1 MFLLKKLK
9 SAFIKK
15 YSDKN
20 VAYPGDYHRTFIE
33 ARERTINFGL
43 EVDSISFKKQ
53 TFLSDMESAS
63 KLAQV
68 LSEFFIENNIRADD
82 VAGQC
87 WRINIFI
94 KNFLEEHFG
103 VPLVLTIGYIE
114 DYPNFDYYKMTEAEI
129 ATLLNSPMG
138 HNGNCA
144 ANLHV
149 WLTLPSMEILDVSFM
164 TSFGKV
170 NNKPE
175 LIGTVVY
182 GPPEKLST
190 PNFNYKPMVLGEH
203 FINRV
208 GLNNAFIIIDS
219 IQE

>member
-1 MFLLKKLK
+1 MFFVEKLK
-9 SAFIKK
+9 SVIFNNFL
-15 YSDKN
+15 YKN
-20 VAYPGDYHRTFIE
+20 VAYPGDYHLAFIE

-63 KLAQV
+63 KLAQA
-68 LSEFFIENNIRADD
+68 LSEFYFENKIRADD

-94 KNFLEEHFG
+94 KIFLEEYFG

-114 DYPNFDYYKMTEAEI
+114 DYPNNVYYKMTEAEI
-129 ATLLNSPMG
+129 AELLNSPEG
-138 HNGNCA
+138 HNGNYA

-175 LIGTVVY
+175 LLGTVVY

-208 GLNNAFIIIDS
+208 GLNNAFITF
-219 IQE
+219 